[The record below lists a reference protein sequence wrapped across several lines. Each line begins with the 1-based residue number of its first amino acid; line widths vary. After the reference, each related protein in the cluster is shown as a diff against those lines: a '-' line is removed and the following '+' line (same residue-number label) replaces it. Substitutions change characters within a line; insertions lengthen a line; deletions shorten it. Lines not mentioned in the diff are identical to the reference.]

1 MLSSTPDAFPVVDS
15 NAESE
20 ELLLSTDLLTCKY
33 RQRTKINDNA
43 CKKKRNN
50 YTELH
55 VQKCLAEQ
63 EPEYSLTFH
72 LLILNI
78 QVSFLSFNFFC

>member
-33 RQRTKINDNA
+33 RQRTKINDYA
-43 CKKKRNN
+43 CKKKE
-50 YTELH
+50 TITQELP

-72 LLILNI
+72 LLIFNI
-78 QVSFLSFNFFC
+78 QVSFLSIDFFC